1 MKKYTTLFLL
11 LFVVISYSQKNKFI
25 MNSNMSIEELLS
37 KMTIEEKAGQL
48 NLIPL
53 RGTITTDDTQMIRAG
68 KVGSILKSNGAER
81 NREIQQIA
89 VEESRLGIP
98 ILFQEDVI
106 HGYKT
111 IAPVPLAEAASWDIA
126 AIRKSASIAA
136 KEAAASG
143 IHLTYAPMV
152 DVSRDPRWGR
162 LVEAAGEDPYLGS
175 LIAAARVK
183 GFQESNTNNSNIL
196 ACVKHYV
203 GYGASLAGRDYNI
216 QDFSERKLR
225 EIYLPPF
232 QAAIDA
238 GVSSV
243 MCAYTTYNGVPL
255 TSNKFLLKDV
265 LRKEM
270 GFENLVMTDWS
281 TISNLV
287 KIGFAENDTIATK
300 MALES
305 GIDMDM
311 FSGAYVKLVPYLV
324 KEGLVSEDVIDSAV
338 LKVLELKKKVGL
350 FKNPYAYFDV
360 NREKTELFSDEN
372 YEATKEIAIKSM
384 VLLKNENNILPLSKK
399 KQKIAVIGPFA
410 KAKKDLNG
418 WWDCKGEE
426 NQVTSIFEG
435 LLKKQNNSIQFTYA
449 KGCDID
455 KFKKVGQS
463 KIEEAVALAKT
474 ADIVIMVLGEEYW
487 MSGEGG
493 GVASLKLPGLQ
504 EELLAAVAK
513 TGKPI
518 ITLITTS
525 RPYILTDVVK
535 KSTALVQV
543 WHAGSTTGDAV
554 SAILFGEYN
563 PSAKLPVTFPYHQG
577 QIPIF
582 YSYKRTSHGF
592 DAGKDNNRYSTTFRD
607 VQNEPLFPFGYG
619 LSYTNYEYSDIILS
633 SDSFSSD
640 EFLEVKVEVTN
651 TGKMKG
657 QEIVQLYLQDK
668 VCSVVRPE
676 RELKD
681 FKIVSL
687 NPNETKEVVFKI
699 SKEKLSFI
707 DVNYRKKIEPG
718 EFIVFV
724 GKNSRDTKQAL
735 FNYQLKK

>member
-1 MKKYTTLFLL
+1 
-11 LFVVISYSQKNKFI
+11 
-25 MNSNMSIEELLS
+25 
-37 KMTIEEKAGQL
+37 
-48 NLIPL
+48 
-53 RGTITTDDTQMIRAG
+53 
-68 KVGSILKSNGAER
+68 
-81 NREIQQIA
+81 
-89 VEESRLGIP
+89 
-98 ILFQEDVI
+98 
-106 HGYKT
+106 
-111 IAPVPLAEAASWDIA
+111 
-126 AIRKSASIAA
+126 
-136 KEAAASG
+136 
-143 IHLTYAPMV
+143 MV

-183 GFQESNTNNSNIL
+183 GFQESNVKNNNIL

-243 MCAYTTYNGVPL
+243 MCAYITYNGVPL

-287 KIGFAENDTIATK
+287 KIGFAENDTIAAV
-300 MALES
+300 MALQA
-305 GIDMDM
+305 GIDVDM
-311 FSGAYVKLVPYLV
+311 SSGTYIKLIPYLV
-324 KEGLVSEDVIDSAV
+324 KKGLVSEKIIDAAV
-338 LKVLELKKKVGL
+338 LKVLELKQKVGL
-350 FKNPYAYFDV
+350 FENPYAYFDE
-360 NREKTELFSDEN
+360 NREKTELFSKEN
-372 YEATKEIAIKSM
+372 YEATKEMAMKSM
-384 VLLKNENNILPLSKK
+384 VLLKNENNILPLSQK

-410 KAKKDLNG
+410 KATKDLNG

-435 LLKKQNNSIQFTYA
+435 LLKKETNLIQFSYA

-455 KFKKVGQS
+455 KFKKVGQG
-463 KIEEAVALAKT
+463 KIEEAVALAKSSNV
-474 ADIVIMVLGEEYW
+474 IIMVLGEEYW

-504 EELLAAVAK
+504 EEMFDAVAK

-525 RPYILTDVVK
+525 RPYILTNIVK

-543 WHAGSTTGDAV
+543 WHAGSTTGDAI
-554 SAILFGEYN
+554 SAILFGEFN

-577 QIPIF
+577 QTPIF

-592 DAGKDNNRYSTTFRD
+592 DAGDDNNRYSATFRD

-619 LSYTNYEYSDIILS
+619 LSYTTYEYSDLKVS
-633 SDSFSSD
+633 SNSFFGD
-640 EFLEVKVEVTN
+640 GFVNVKVKVTN
-651 TGKMKG
+651 TGKLKG
-657 QEIVQLYLQDK
+657 REIVQLYLQDV

-687 NPNETKEVVFKI
+687 NSNETKEVVFEI

-707 DVNYRKKIEPG
+707 DANNRKKIESG
-718 EFIVFV
+718 EFKVFV
-724 GKNSRDTKQAL
+724 GKNSADTKEAVFYYEL
-735 FNYQLKK
+735 TE